1 LSFSGFFAT
10 MSHSSERDEGSSSL
24 LGIDTEDSSVVGT
37 LRDWIEIPVLLVI
50 VAGMLWIRLRSY
62 SNFLRDGQ
70 VYFSGNDAWYHL
82 REVRYVVRHWPFTM
96 PFDPWTNFPTGTF
109 VGQFGT
115 LYDQIVATVALIVGL
130 GSPSPDLVAK
140 ILLVSPAVAG
150 ALTAI
155 PTYLLGKRLA
165 GRIAGLFS
173 AFVLLLLPGTFLQ
186 RTLVGF
192 ADHNGVE
199 PLFQAFA
206 VLAMMV
212 ALAVGQRERPIWE
225 LVVARDWDAFE
236 ATAKWSVLAGFAFG
250 LYLWVWPPGV
260 LLLGI
265 FAVYMVLQV
274 LSDYAG
280 GRSPDHIAFVATV
293 SMVTTAVMS
302 LVKLQEVTLT
312 PTKLGLLQPG
322 FALVIAASAVGMAWL
337 ARWFDETEFD
347 DEWLA
352 ESGFPTTVILGVLV
366 SVLLVVT
373 LDVQPFNSIRTNL
386 LRFVG
391 FSTGAATRTIGEAQP
406 WLDSGLARA
415 YGEFGV
421 IVSEYGVAFFTAVV
435 GAVWLLAKPLY
446 RRNDDGD
453 RQFLGLVAAVVVFIF
468 LGNLGGVPD
477 IFGGLVG
484 LFGISGEIGGLVVVT
499 TLLFAAAARIRYDA
513 EHLFVFVWA
522 AFLTMAAFTQ
532 VRFNYYL
539 AVAVAVFNAYFIR
552 EVLTIVDIDIG
563 ANIEAP
569 EVETYQVIT
578 AVLVVMVVLVPV
590 LTVPLTLGPR
600 DASTQT
606 AYDSA
611 SETRPGGVVVWD
623 DSLQWL
629 QGNTPEEGTFG
640 GADNEMKF
648 YGQFDRPADGNYDY
662 PEGAYGV
669 QSWWD
674 YGHWITMRGERIPN
688 ANPFQEG
695 ATSAANFLLAP
706 NESAAN
712 SRLADQGEEGDQTRY
727 VMVDWQ
733 MVSPTA
739 GNAKFRAPIQFYDA
753 GNVSQRTFFTQRTI
767 EGQTFDK
774 QVLVRGQR
782 GFQGVFTERKQ
793 RYYDSMVVRLYKY
806 HGSRAEPT
814 VDTLF
819 GSRVIVFDYREID
832 AQGTSYKVVPTGE
845 NQSAIKTF
853 ANMSAAKSF
862 VEEDG
867 SARIGG
873 VGDIPRETVPAL
885 EHYRLVD
892 TADATA
898 LSQRSYRAQL
908 LRTARTLGIQPRF
921 LLKSTP
927 KWVKTFEKVPGA
939 TVRGTGA
946 SPNETIT
953 ATVQMKLPAPSGGNA
968 TTFEYRQQTTADENG
983 NFTLTLPYSTTD
995 YDEYGPDNGYTNV
1008 SVRSVGAY
1016 TISGEVESNES
1027 AYLLRNAAQL
1037 NVSEGDVNG
1046 DEDGVVTVELD
1057 EEVLQEP
1064 EGVTANESSE
1074 NESSGNESL
1083 RTGSVSSP
1091 PVSESFGSNTQGSLS
1106 DVSNASE
1113 SVAVTAAT
1121 RTVTAREVAGPV
1133 ATLPGVTA

>member
-1 LSFSGFFAT
+1 

-82 REVRYVVRHWPFTM
+82 REVRYTVRHWPFTM
-96 PFDPWTNFPTGTF
+96 PFDPWTNFPQGTF

-115 LYDQIVATVALIVGL
+115 LYDQIVATVALIIGL

-173 AFVLLLLPGTFLQ
+173 AFILLLLPGTFLQ

-206 VLAMMV
+206 VLAMMI
-212 ALAVGQRERPIWE
+212 ALAVAQSDRPIWE
-225 LVVARDWDAFE
+225 LVEARDWDALE
-236 ATAKWSVLAGFAFG
+236 RTGKWSVLAGVAFG
-250 LYLWVWPPGV
+250 LYLWVWPPGI

-265 FAVYMVLQV
+265 FSVYMVLQV

-280 GRSPDHIAFVATV
+280 GRSPDHVAFVATV
-293 SMVTTAVMS
+293 SMATTAVMS
-302 LVKLQEVTLT
+302 LVKLQEVTLS

-322 FALVIAASAVGMAWL
+322 FALVIAASAVGLAWL
-337 ARWFDETEFD
+337 ARWFDGTEFENEWV
-347 DEWLA
+347 DET
-352 ESGFPTTVILGVLV
+352 GFQATVIFGVIVAVVLV
-366 SVLLVVT
+366 IALEVP
-373 LDVQPFNSIRTNL
+373 PFKSIENNL
-386 LRFVG
+386 LRFIG

-406 WLDSGLARA
+406 LLDSQLGRA
-415 YGEFGV
+415 YGELGV
-421 IVSEYGVAFFTAVV
+421 IVYEYGVAMFTAIA

-446 RRNDDGD
+446 RRNDEGD
-453 RQFLGLVAAVVVFIF
+453 REFLGLVAAVVLFIF
-468 LGNLGGVPD
+468 VGNLGGVPD
-477 IFGGLVG
+477 IFGGFVG
-484 LFGISGEIGGLVVVT
+484 LFGLSGEIGGLIVVSG
-499 TLLFAAAARIRYDA
+499 LLFAAVARIRYDA
-513 EHLFVFVWA
+513 EHLFIFVWA
-522 AFLTMAAFTQ
+522 VFLTMAAFTQ
-532 VRFNYYL
+532 ARFNYYL
-539 AVAVAVFNAYFIR
+539 AVAVAAFNAYFIR
-552 EVLTIVDIDIG
+552 EVLRIVDVDIG
-563 ANIEAP
+563 TNIEAP
-569 EVETYQVIT
+569 DVETYQIIT

-590 LTVPLTLGPR
+590 LTVPLTVGPR
-600 DASTQT
+600 DLSTQT
-606 AYDSA
+606 AYGGA
-611 SETRPGGVVVWD
+611 SEANPGGVVVWD

-629 QGNTPEEGTFG
+629 QENTPEEGTFG
-640 GADNEMKF
+640 GADGEMDF
-648 YGQFDRPADGNYDY
+648 YGQFDKPADGDYDY
-662 PEGAYGV
+662 EEGAYGV

-695 ATSAANFLLAP
+695 AVSAANFLLAP

-712 SRLADQGEEGDQTRY
+712 SRLAAQGEEGNQTRY
-727 VMVDWQ
+727 VMADWQ
-733 MVSPTA
+733 MISETA
-739 GNAKFRAPIQFYDA
+739 GNQKFRAPIQFYDA
-753 GNVSQRTFFTQRTI
+753 ANVSQQTFFDRP
-767 EGQTFDK
+767 
-774 QVLVRGQR
+774 VLTRGQR
-782 GFQGVFTERKQ
+782 GFQSAFIDRKQ

-814 VDTLF
+814 VNTLF

-832 AQGTSYKVVPTGE
+832 AQGISYKVVPTGE
-845 NQSAIKTF
+845 NQSAIRTF

-885 EHYRLVD
+885 KHYRLVD
-892 TADATA
+892 TADASA
-898 LSQRSYRAQL
+898 FSQRSYRAQL
-908 LRTARTLGIQPRF
+908 LQTAQTLGIQPRF

-946 SPNETIT
+946 APNETVT
-953 ATVQMKLPAPSGGNA
+953 AAVQMKLPAPEGGNA
-968 TTFEYRQQTTADENG
+968 TSFTYRQQTTADENG
-983 NFTLTLPYSTTD
+983 NFTLTLPYSTTG

-1008 SVRSVGAY
+1008 SVRAVGAY
-1016 TISGEVESNES
+1016 TINGEVQSNES

-1046 DEDGVVTVELD
+1046 DKDGVVTVELG
-1057 EEVLQEP
+1057 EEVVQEP
-1064 EGVTANESSE
+1064 EGATANESDG
-1074 NESSGNESL
+1074 NESSVNESL
-1083 RTGSVSSP
+1083 RSDSMSSAP
-1091 PVSESFGSNTQGSLS
+1091 TS
-1106 DVSNASE
+1106 DSGASAASE
-1113 SVAVTAAT
+1113 SIAVTAAT
-1121 RTVTAREVAGPV
+1121 QMVGPRETTRPV
-1133 ATLPGVTA
+1133 ATRPGVTA